1 VKVGQIM
8 IQRLNQENE
17 DMEEET
23 LRVGKLLNQ
32 KVEIYNQTI
41 SKIQ

>member
-1 VKVGQIM
+1 MKVGQIM